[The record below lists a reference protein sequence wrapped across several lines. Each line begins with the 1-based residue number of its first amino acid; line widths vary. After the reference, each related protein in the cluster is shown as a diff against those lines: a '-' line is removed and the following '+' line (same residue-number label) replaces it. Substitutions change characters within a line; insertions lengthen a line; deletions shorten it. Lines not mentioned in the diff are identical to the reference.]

1 MPSSRWI
8 SKAEEWGKLP
18 MGKTTCHRLTGGQ
31 RSGHQGDHLQ
41 MHFPKVGVGTRGSE
55 TRLLSDSQSHTGE
68 TEARSSISWPGSH
81 GIRSQTSGSS
91 RPRGGRESP
100 GPHLLSGQQLLV
112 HLPHSSLRRHRGES
126 LEQKTQ
132 GAGPG
137 RDGGGT
143 EAIRGGGPRGP
154 AGPAAP
160 GRMAPAAGLRGAVPR
175 ALLLPLLML
184 LLLLPPPPLLAR
196 ATRPP
201 VSARR
206 RPAAPCL
213 GGAGHAGWAQWQ
225 SWTHGGARGW
235 PGAARDL
242 KLSGSL

>member
-100 GPHLLSGQQLLV
+100 GSHLLSGQQLLV

-143 EAIRGGGPRGP
+143 EAIRGGGPARPSRPSSPGADGSGRRAPRRGP
-154 AGPAAP
+154 ARPP
-160 GRMAPAAGLRGAVPR
+160 APAADAAAAAPAAAAAGPGHA
-175 ALLLPLLML
+175 AAGEC
-184 LLLLPPPPLLAR
+184 PPPAGRSLPR
-196 ATRPP
+196 G
-201 VSARR
+201 RR
-206 RPAAPCL
+206 
-213 GGAGHAGWAQWQ
+213 
-225 SWTHGGARGW
+225 ARGLGPVAELDPRGR
-235 PGAARDL
+235 PGLAWSRP
-242 KLSGSL
+242 